1 MIQGKD
7 ICKKFG
13 DFQALDR
20 ASFHVPKGA
29 VYGLVGPNG
38 AGKSTIL
45 RHVTGIFRQDS
56 GELLIDG
63 EPVFENPEA
72 KRKLTFIPDD
82 VFYFR
87 QANLKEMK
95 KYYEGIY
102 PTFDA
107 ALFDKLM
114 GCFPA
119 VDRKRNIRRMS
130 KGMQKQ
136 AAFLLAISCKPEL
149 MVLDEPVDGLDP
161 VMRRQ
166 IWNILL
172 NAVSEENMTVL
183 VSSHN
188 LRELEDV
195 CDHVGI
201 MHHGKIMI
209 ERSLSDLQGS
219 VSKIQVACQSGM
231 PKLPEHFQVLHMANT
246 GRVYTMIVKGDPKEA
261 EAALSYCN
269 PTIVDVL
276 PLTLEEIFIYEMGGA
291 DYEVKDI
298 LF

>member
-114 GCFPA
+114 DCFPA

-149 MVLDEPVDGLDP
+149 MVLDEPRG
-161 VMRRQ
+161 
-166 IWNILL
+166 
-172 NAVSEENMTVL
+172 
-183 VSSHN
+183 
-188 LRELEDV
+188 
-195 CDHVGI
+195 
-201 MHHGKIMI
+201 
-209 ERSLSDLQGS
+209 RS
-219 VSKIQVACQSGM
+219 
-231 PKLPEHFQVLHMANT
+231 
-246 GRVYTMIVKGDPKEA
+246 
-261 EAALSYCN
+261 
-269 PTIVDVL
+269 
-276 PLTLEEIFIYEMGGA
+276 
-291 DYEVKDI
+291 
-298 LF
+298 

>member
-95 KYYEGIY
+95 KYYEGI
-102 PTFDA
+102 
-107 ALFDKLM
+107 
-114 GCFPA
+114 
-119 VDRKRNIRRMS
+119 IRRLMQRSLTSSWTAFRQWTGSATYAGCQRECRSRRHFCWRSAVNRSLWCLMS
-130 KGMQKQ
+130 
-136 AAFLLAISCKPEL
+136 
-149 MVLDEPVDGLDP
+149 
-161 VMRRQ
+161 R
-166 IWNILL
+166 W
-172 NAVSEENMTVL
+172 TVL
-183 VSSHN
+183 I
-188 LRELEDV
+188 R
-195 CDHVGI
+195 
-201 MHHGKIMI
+201 
-209 ERSLSDLQGS
+209 
-219 VSKIQVACQSGM
+219 
-231 PKLPEHFQVLHMANT
+231 
-246 GRVYTMIVKGDPKEA
+246 
-261 EAALSYCN
+261 
-269 PTIVDVL
+269 
-276 PLTLEEIFIYEMGGA
+276 
-291 DYEVKDI
+291 
-298 LF
+298 

>member
-114 GCFPA
+114 DCFPA

-136 AAFLLAISCKPEL
+136 AAFWLAVCCMPEYL
-149 MVLDEPVDGLDP
+149 ILDEPVDGLDP

-166 IWNILL
+166 VWSLL
-172 NAVSEENMTVL
+172 LGDVSERGTTVL

-201 MHHGKIMI
+201 LNRGQVLL
-209 ERSLSDLQGS
+209 ERSLSDLQDNT
-219 VSKIQVACQSGM
+219 VKLQVAYAGVTE
-231 PKLPEHFQVLHMANT
+231 PVLPSELNILHRSHV
-246 GRVYTMIVKGDPKEA
+246 GRVYTYIVRGSRA
-261 EAALSYCN
+261 EILRRLHYGGK
-269 PTIVDVL
+269 VDE
-276 PLTLEEIFIYEMGGA
+276 PNYYI
-291 DYEVKDI
+291 
-298 LF
+298 